1 MLNQMACGSVQ
12 SSVVLKSIHSLENT
26 AGLNNLSFQREVK
39 FMDGRVSQYLEVD
52 YFMKLN
58 SSKLARN
65 V

>member
-1 MLNQMACGSVQ
+1 MAYGSVQ
-12 SSVVLKSIHSLENT
+12 SSVVLKSIQSLENT
-26 AGLNNLSFQREVK
+26 AGLNNPSFQREVK

-58 SSKLARN
+58 SSKLTRN